1 MHAAARRGVALQTE
15 SSGCALM
22 RVARVSAKTE
32 EEKKGGGKGGLPG
45 AGVKLRPPDRSLTD
59 IDGDKFLDC

>member
-1 MHAAARRGVALQTE
+1 
-15 SSGCALM
+15 M
-22 RVARVSAKTE
+22 RVARVSAQTE

-45 AGVKLRPPDRSLTD
+45 AGVKLRPPERSLTD